1 MLICAPS
8 TADCIRFTA
17 PSAVSSIV
25 AAIPAAAPAEFS
37 KAPERSSTTPM
48 LSNRTSKALWAFRP
62 TSSWAPPRVRLSLLS
77 FSRAAETSPPVAPT
91 VERILRSAVPAWL
104 PLMPLFAIAASI
116 AVVCSMLSPAF
127 LATGATNF
135 MESWKLPMSRAELEK
150 LAAITSVTLPVSL
163 AFRPKALRVAPAT
176 SADCA
181 RSDPVA
187 CARFNV
193 APVTLVIS
201 VAENPSFENSS
212 CKADT
217 WEALN
222 LVELP
227 SSRAFSFSFLNS
239 PAVAPE
245 TAFTFAI
252 DCSKSAATLNEATA
266 ISPSGAVTFLVRL
279 APLLFRLLDVLRME
293 RWAFCRPF
301 SKPSALRSRRTL
313 RRDCLAISSGIQ
325 FDQWWVLMCALLLL
339 HMG

>member
-1 MLICAPS
+1 MKNIV
-8 TADCIRFTA
+8 FTK
-17 PSAVSSIV
+17 SHTI
-25 AAIPAAAPAEFS
+25 
-37 KAPERSSTTPM
+37 K
-48 LSNRTSKALWAFRP
+48 
-62 TSSWAPPRVRLSLLS
+62 
-77 FSRAAETSPPVAPT
+77 
-91 VERILRSAVPAWL
+91 
-104 PLMPLFAIAASI
+104 
-116 AVVCSMLSPAF
+116 
-127 LATGATNF
+127 
-135 MESWKLPMSRAELEK
+135 
-150 LAAITSVTLPVSL
+150 TLPIMEGITRNNLIDQVIRSGIT
-163 AFRPKALRVAPAT
+163 RVII
-176 SADCA
+176 S
-181 RSDPVA
+181 
-187 CARFNV
+187 
-193 APVTLVIS
+193 S

-325 FDQWWVLMCALLLL
+325 FDQWWVLCSVFLL